1 MRYFAPR
8 RVPNRLGDRSLSWQS
23 KQTTVV
29 ALAVIGVVI
38 VALAWM
44 AVPLEREQAGSP
56 APMSRSAADGA
67 RPTSVVTVPARWED
81 FAHEVEAIGTARANE
96 SINVTAKISNTVA
109 AIRFEEGEWVSAGK
123 VLVELDGTQARAEL
137 AIADAALKESRS
149 QFNRSRELFATKAL
163 SEAQLEQLEATLL
176 ANEAR
181 VAAARSRLED
191 TVIRA
196 PFAGRVGLR
205 RVSLGSLVS
214 PGEVIT
220 TLDDLSVIKLDFAV
234 PETFLATLAP
244 GLAIRARSPAYPNEI
259 FEGRVASL
267 DSRVDPVS
275 RAVTVRARLDNR
287 DGRLKPGMFMTVT
300 LVRMEGR
307 ALMLPEQA
315 LVPEQDRQYVFR
327 VRDSRAVKT
336 EVQTGRRRPGQVEIV
351 SGLDEGDSVVVEGT
365 LKLRDGAPVE
375 ILVADGSRGHSP

>member
-1 MRYFAPR
+1 M
-8 RVPNRLGDRSLSWQS
+8 VS
-23 KQTTVV
+23 
-29 ALAVIGVVI
+29 LAVIGVVI
-38 VALAWM
+38 VALGWM
-44 AVPLEREQAGSP
+44 AVPLEREQAGTP
-56 APMSRSAADGA
+56 ALMTRTAAGSAA
-67 RPTSVVTVPARWED
+67 PTSVVTVPARLED

-109 AIRFEEGEWVSAGK
+109 AIRFEEGEWVDAGK

-163 SEAQLEQLEATLL
+163 SEAQLDQLEATLL

-351 SGLDEGDSVVVEGT
+351 SGLDEGDSVVIEGT

-375 ILVADGSRGHSP
+375 TLVADGSRGRAP